1 MSMETQYLKTLVYG
15 LKGYIKNAE
24 NVEKII
30 VTHSLAAAGSALAS
44 GWMTG
49 TGGAIATGLAFGFVI
64 SMYYGI
70 CKECNISIGKNVL
83 RALASVVVA
92 ETAAY
97 LGVILA
103 AELVLSFI
111 PVVGNLSASFLAG
124 IVNFGMV
131 YVAGAL
137 FVKMMVNVFKAKGE
151 IGNMTEEELKNAMKD
166 VSTRD
171 NIKAAYDESKD
182 VYKQAKNDDSYNA
195 DDIKPAE

>member
-83 RALASVVVA
+83 RALASV
-92 ETAAY
+92 
-97 LGVILA
+97 VILA